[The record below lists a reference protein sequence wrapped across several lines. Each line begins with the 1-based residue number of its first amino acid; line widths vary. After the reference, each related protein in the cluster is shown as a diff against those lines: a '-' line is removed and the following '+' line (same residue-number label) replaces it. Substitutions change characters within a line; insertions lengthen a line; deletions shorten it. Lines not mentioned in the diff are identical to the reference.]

1 MLKTVLLSLVSLTME
16 DVTSNIR
23 PMQQLVLGSYNCRGL
38 TNSFKRDYV
47 SSLLD
52 SCDFLFIKE
61 HWLSDT
67 QLAQL
72 NFISKVHFVTGI
84 SGFGDR
90 VLQGRPYGGCA
101 IFWRCN
107 LNATATLLSTNS
119 RRVCAVRM

>member
-1 MLKTVLLSLVSLTME
+1 ME

-38 TNSFKRDYV
+38 SNSFKRDYV

-52 SCDFLFIKE
+52 SCDFLFIRE

-72 NFISKVHFVTGI
+72 NFIRRCILRLEFLVLAIVCCRVDLMAAVHFL
-84 SGFGDR
+84 GD
-90 VLQGRPYGGCA
+90 V
-101 IFWRCN
+101 I
-107 LNATATLLSTNS
+107 
-119 RRVCAVRM
+119 